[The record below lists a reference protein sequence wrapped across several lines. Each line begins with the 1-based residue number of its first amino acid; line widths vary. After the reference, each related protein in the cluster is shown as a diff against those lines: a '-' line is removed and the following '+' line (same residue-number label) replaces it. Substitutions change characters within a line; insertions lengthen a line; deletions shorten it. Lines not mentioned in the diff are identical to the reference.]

1 MTSEEYSK
9 GDGIS
14 LRTAY
19 LWMIVFA
26 VIISLMMIYA
36 TFTAFSTFRR
46 LTDTTDEYIELEN
59 AAHELMEASDYL
71 TEMVQRFTVDGNMKY
86 MDGYFTEAFETNRR
100 ENAIAKMSSDPDD
113 EAALI
118 QLQSAMDGS
127 KDLMNL
133 EYYAMKLVISAKGY
147 TDYPEILEGVVL
159 TPEDDALSPEDKM
172 RLATDKVLSEEYYA
186 QKEAIRRDM
195 SQSITELKRITRTT
209 EDGVYQELRTEMI
222 SARVIITIQTLSIFL
237 MIWMTSKLGINPV
250 LKAIEKIKD
259 DSPIPVVGA
268 NEFRYLARTYNK
280 MYSVYKRSVE
290 HLNYKASHDEL
301 TGVYNRAGYDLLMSS
316 IDMDTTYF
324 LLFDIDD
331 FKRVNDTYGHEM
343 GDKALRKLSKTLNN
357 NFRSDDYICR
367 IGGDEFVVFMVHSAP
382 RQHRLI
388 TNKITQINNELAET
402 SDGVVGISVSVG
414 IAHGSEFTDLATLFE
429 HADQALY
436 NTKRAGKHG
445 YSFDELDNE

>member
-26 VIISLMMIYA
+26 VVISLMMIYS
-36 TFTAFSTFRR
+36 TFTAFATFRH
-46 LTDTTDEYIELEN
+46 LTETTDEYIELEK
-59 AAHELMEASDYL
+59 AAHDLMEASDYL
-71 TEMVQRFTVDGNMKY
+71 TEMVQRFTVDGNMEY
-86 MDGYFTEAFETNRR
+86 LDGYFTEAFETNRR
-100 ENAIAKMSSDPDD
+100 EKAISKMSSDPNE
-113 EAALI
+113 EAALV

-127 KDLMNL
+127 KELMNL

-147 TDYPEILEGVVL
+147 TGYPDVL
-159 TPEDDALSPEDKM
+159 KDVLLTAEDEALSPEDKM

-195 SQSITELKRITRTT
+195 TQSVTELERIKRTGEET
-209 EDGVYQELRTEMI
+209 VYRELRTEMI
-222 SARVIITIQTLSIFL
+222 SARVIITIQTLSIFM
-237 MIWMTSKLGINPV
+237 MIWMTSRLGINPV
-250 LKAIEKIKD
+250 LKAIEKIKN

-316 IDMDTTYF
+316 IDMNSTYF
-324 LLFDIDD
+324 LLFDVDD
-331 FKRVNDTYGHEM
+331 FKLVNDTYGHEM
-343 GDKALRKLSKTLNN
+343 GDKVLKKLGKTLIN
-357 NFRSDDYICR
+357 NFRSDDYVCR

-382 RQHRLI
+382 RQHKLI
-388 TNKITQINNELAET
+388 TNKITQINNDLADT
-402 SDGVVGISVSVG
+402 DDGVVGVSISVG
-414 IAHGSEFTDLATLFE
+414 IAHGSEFDDTATMFE
-429 HADQALY
+429 HADRALY
-436 NTKRAGKHG
+436 NTKKKGKHG
-445 YSFDELDNE
+445 YSFDDLDN